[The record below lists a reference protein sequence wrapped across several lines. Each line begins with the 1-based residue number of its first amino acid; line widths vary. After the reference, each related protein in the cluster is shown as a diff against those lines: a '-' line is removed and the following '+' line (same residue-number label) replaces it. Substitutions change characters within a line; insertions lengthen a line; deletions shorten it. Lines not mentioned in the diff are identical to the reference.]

1 MRDISMPRVL
11 TAGPDDG
18 SVNLASYGR
27 SVFFDQLFHF
37 ILWVC
42 GLIGFLL
49 PVLII
54 GYLLIHGSHSL
65 SWAFLFDHPR
75 GMPLGTA
82 GGIGPAIQGSFALAL
97 CGLLMSFPFAF
108 AGGIYL
114 AEYGRFRFFND
125 AVRLTVECLAAVPSI
140 IYGLFGYAFL
150 VVFLKFGIS
159 LLAGSIVLAL
169 IMFPIMLISIQEAFR
184 AVDPGY
190 RETALSLGV
199 TRWYLVRKIL
209 LPKAWPGIVAGVVL
223 AVGHAVGS
231 AAPVL
236 FTASVYFSRGGLKL
250 EQPVMTLPTHLY
262 HLVSEAIS
270 FDQAYGT
277 ALVLII
283 GLLLFNMSALLIR
296 KIGGAAPT

>member
-1 MRDISMPRVL
+1 MRDISMPRL
-11 TAGPDDG
+11 LAADLDDR

-27 SVFFDQLFHF
+27 SVFFDQLFHI
-37 ILWVC
+37 ILWAC

-75 GMPLGTA
+75 GAPLGTA

-97 CGLLMSFPFAF
+97 CGLLMAFPLAL
-108 AGGIYL
+108 AGGVYL
-114 AEYGRFRFFND
+114 SEYGRSRIFND
-125 AVRLTVECLAAVPSI
+125 SARFIVECLAAVPSV

-190 RETALSLGV
+190 RETALSEMHARAGYAEFGGDDVDEGGLVALAARLRHRIEVQVAPGIEAREDFVPGRASGDFLFSGHFSHPV
-199 TRWYLVRKIL
+199 TRNGMIL
-209 LPKAWPGIVAGVVL
+209 
-223 AVGHAVGS
+223 
-231 AAPVL
+231 APDL
-236 FTASVYFSRGGLKL
+236 IPSR
-250 EQPVMTLPTHLY
+250 
-262 HLVSEAIS
+262 
-270 FDQAYGT
+270 
-277 ALVLII
+277 
-283 GLLLFNMSALLIR
+283 
-296 KIGGAAPT
+296 

>member
-1 MRDISMPRVL
+1 MRDISMPCVL
-11 TAGPDDG
+11 TVDPDDR

-27 SVFFDQLFHF
+27 SIFFDQLFHI

-42 GLIGFLL
+42 GIIGFLL

-75 GMPLGTA
+75 GAPLGTA
-82 GGIGPAIQGSFALAL
+82 GGIGPAIQGSFALAV
-97 CGLLMSFPFAF
+97 CGLLMAFPLAL
-108 AGGIYL
+108 AGGVYL
-114 AEYGRFRFFND
+114 SEYGRYRFFND
-125 AVRLTVECLAAVPSI
+125 AARFIVECLAAVPSV

-209 LPKAWPGIVAGVVL
+209 LPKAWSGIVAGVVL

-236 FTASVYFSRGGLKL
+236 FTASIYFSKGGLKL

-277 ALVLII
+277 ALILII

-296 KIGGAAPT
+296 KIGGAASA

>member
-1 MRDISMPRVL
+1 MRDISMPRL
-11 TAGPDDG
+11 LAADLDDR

-27 SVFFDQLFHF
+27 SVFFDQLFHI
-37 ILWVC
+37 ILWAC

-75 GMPLGTA
+75 GAPLGTA

-97 CGLLMSFPFAF
+97 CGLLMAFPLAL
-108 AGGIYL
+108 AGGVYL
-114 AEYGRFRFFND
+114 SEYGRSRIFND
-125 AVRLTVECLAAVPSI
+125 SARFIVECLAAVPSV

-236 FTASVYFSRGGLKL
+236 FTASIYFSKGGLKL

-296 KIGGAAPT
+296 KIGGAAST